1 MTANI
6 KIEQVKLTPSIVVTG
21 TNFLISATIIAR
33 TFGISNAAGRMIKRA
48 AGEVITTK
56 KEKEG

>member
-21 TNFLISATIIAR
+21 KNFLIQATIIAR
-33 TFGISNAAGRMIKRA
+33 TFGISNEAGRMIKRA
-48 AGEVITTK
+48 AGEVIATQ
-56 KEKEG
+56 KEKG

>member
-21 TNFLISATIIAR
+21 ANFLISATIIAR

-56 KEKEG
+56 K